1 MRQGLRIFLLTIL
14 IFALPGMTVAQ
25 IFTTPIQQVDLL
37 FAGDI
42 MQHEAQLKM
51 ARQSDG
57 EYSFSYCFRHI
68 KEFVRSADI
77 SVANLETTIGKSG
90 YSGYP
95 SFCAPDS
102 FLHAVKDAG
111 FKVLLFANNHCMDKG
126 KRGALHTLDMLDSL
140 QIAHCGV
147 YRNAKEREER
157 YPLIVEEKGVRVAIL
172 NYTYSTNGRE
182 IPSPMVV
189 NLIDKET
196 IARDIQSA
204 RERRADAIIA
214 CMHWG
219 DEYVSLPPQRV
230 KELGDW
236 LIEQGVDHIIGNHPH
251 VVQPLEIR
259 ESSTTPDRNV
269 VAYST
274 GNLVSNMSL
283 RRTDGGMMIAMK
295 LMKIL
300 NYTRPRDVRYLL
312 TWIAPK
318 SEDGKRDFTIY
329 PAATTEI
336 DGWEYAEQKRQLF
349 INDCRSL
356 FDKHN
361 KGDIGE
367 MSTDTVRISR

>member
-1 MRQGLRIFLLTIL
+1 MRQVLRTFLLTI
-14 IFALPGMTVAQ
+14 IMFALPGITVAQ

-51 ARQSDG
+51 ARQSNG

-204 RERRADAIIA
+204 REKRADAIIA

-312 TWIAPK
+312 TWIVPK

-361 KGDIGE
+361 KGDIKE
-367 MSTDTVRISR
+367 MSIDTVRISR

>member
-1 MRQGLRIFLLTIL
+1 MRQGLRTFLLTI
-14 IFALPGMTVAQ
+14 IMFALPGITVAQ

-51 ARQSDG
+51 ARQSNG

-102 FLHAVKDAG
+102 FLYAVKDAG

-196 IARDIQSA
+196 IVRDIQA
-204 RERRADAIIA
+204 AKEKRADAIIA

-230 KELGDW
+230 KELADW

-259 ESSTTPDRNV
+259 KSPMTPDRNV
-269 VAYST
+269 VVYST

-295 LMKIL
+295 LLKIL
-300 NYTRPRDVRYLL
+300 NYTRARDVRYLL

-329 PAATTEI
+329 PAATTKIE
-336 DGWEYAEQKRQLF
+336 GWEHAEQKRLLF
-349 INDCRSL
+349 INDSRSL
-356 FDKHN
+356 FNKHN
-361 KGDIGE
+361 KGDIRE

>member
-14 IFALPGMTVAQ
+14 IFALPGITVAQ
-25 IFTTPIQQVDLL
+25 IFTTPVHQIDLL

-51 ARQSDG
+51 ARQSNG

-102 FLHAVKDAG
+102 FLYAVKDAG

-204 RERRADAIIA
+204 REKRADAIIA

-269 VAYST
+269 VANST

-336 DGWEYAEQKRQLF
+336 EGWEYAEQKRQLF

-361 KGDIGE
+361 KGDIRE
-367 MSTDTVRISR
+367 MSIDTVRISR

>member
-1 MRQGLRIFLLTIL
+1 MRQRLRAFLLI
-14 IFALPGMTVAQ
+14 IIMFALPNITVAQ
-25 IFTTPIQQVDLL
+25 IFTTPIQQIDLL

-42 MQHEAQLKM
+42 MQHETQLNM
-51 ARQSDG
+51 ARMESG

-68 KEFVRSADI
+68 SPLVKEADI

-102 FLHAVKDAG
+102 FLHAIKDAG

-140 QIAHCGV
+140 KITHCGV
-147 YRNAKEREER
+147 YRNEKERAER
-157 YPLIVEEKGVRVAIL
+157 YPLIIEEKGMRVAIL

-182 IPSPMVV
+182 IPAPMVV
-189 NLIDKET
+189 NIIDKEV
-196 IARDIQSA
+196 IARDIQAA
-204 RERRADAIIA
+204 REMRPDAIIA

-219 DEYVSLPPQRV
+219 DEYISLPPQRI
-230 KELGDW
+230 KELSNW
-236 LIEQGVDHIIGNHPH
+236 LIEQGVNHIIGNHPH
-251 VVQPLEIR
+251 VVQPIEIR
-259 ESSTTPDRNV
+259 ESGNTPDRHV

-283 RRTDGGMMIAMK
+283 RKTDGGIIIAMK
-295 LMKIL
+295 LRKIL
-300 NYTRPRDVRYLL
+300 NYTRPLDVRYLL

-318 SEDGKRDFTIY
+318 VSNGKRDFTIY

-336 DGWEYAEQKRQLF
+336 EDWDFAEQKRRLF
-349 INDCRSL
+349 INDSRSL
-356 FDKHN
+356 FEKHN
-361 KGDIGE
+361 KGDITE
-367 MSTDTVRISR
+367 MFIDTVRVTQ

>member
-1 MRQGLRIFLLTIL
+1 MRQRLRAFLLI
-14 IFALPGMTVAQ
+14 IIMFALPNITVAQ
-25 IFTTPIQQVDLL
+25 IFTTPIQQIDLL

-42 MQHEAQLKM
+42 MQHETQLNM
-51 ARQSDG
+51 ARMESG

-68 KEFVRSADI
+68 SPLVKEADI

-102 FLHAVKDAG
+102 FLHAIKDAG

-140 QIAHCGV
+140 KITHCGV
-147 YRNAKEREER
+147 YRNEKERAER
-157 YPLIVEEKGVRVAIL
+157 YPLIIEEKGMRVAIL

-182 IPSPMVV
+182 IPAPMVV
-189 NLIDKET
+189 NIIDKEV
-196 IARDIQSA
+196 IARDIQAA
-204 RERRADAIIA
+204 REMRPDAIIA

-219 DEYVSLPPQRV
+219 DEYISLPPQRI
-230 KELGDW
+230 KELSNW
-236 LIEQGVDHIIGNHPH
+236 LIEQGVNHIIGNPPH
-251 VVQPLEIR
+251 VVQPIEIR
-259 ESSTTPDRNV
+259 ESGNTPDRHV

-283 RRTDGGMMIAMK
+283 RKTDGGIIIAMK
-295 LMKIL
+295 LRKIL
-300 NYTRPRDVRYLL
+300 NYTRPLDVRYLL

-318 SEDGKRDFTIY
+318 VSNGKRDFTIY

-336 DGWEYAEQKRQLF
+336 EDWDFAEQKRRLF
-349 INDCRSL
+349 INDSRSL
-356 FDKHN
+356 FEKHN
-361 KGDIGE
+361 KGDITE
-367 MSTDTVRISR
+367 MFIDTVRVTQ